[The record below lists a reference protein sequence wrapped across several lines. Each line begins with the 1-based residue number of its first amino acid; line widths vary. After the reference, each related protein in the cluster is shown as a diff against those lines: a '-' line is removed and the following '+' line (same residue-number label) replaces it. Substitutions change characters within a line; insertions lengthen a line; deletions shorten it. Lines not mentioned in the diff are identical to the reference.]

1 MYLIDTN
8 IFLEF
13 LLGQNRKDE
22 CVALFNKVISGI
34 LKANV
39 SRFSIYSIE
48 IALSRNRKTDALKNF
63 LAILRNS
70 RGLKLLYTD
79 YRDDEQI
86 IELMKVYKLDFD
98 DALHCYLCN
107 IYNLKIISY
116 DKHFDKTPIKR
127 LEPSEINL

>member
-13 LLGQNRKDE
+13 LLGQTKKDE
-22 CVALFNKVISGI
+22 CVALFNKVVSGD
-34 LKANV
+34 LKASV

-48 IALSRNRKTDALKNF
+48 IALSKTCKIDALKSF

-70 RGLKLLYTD
+70 KGLKLIYTD
-79 YRDDEQI
+79 YSDDEYI
-86 IELMKVYKLDFD
+86 TELMKEYKLDFD
-98 DALHCYLCN
+98 DALHYYLCTR
-107 IYNLKIISY
+107 YNLKIISY

-127 LEPSEINL
+127 LEPSDLKL